1 MKFNVTYGIFGLG
14 WLGRFQITVVPDG
27 TDALAQLYTPS
38 CTVVISSDIFSIHVF
53 QYCSAFSVNQSQPLI
68 FPVIDNLNLKFAI
81 VIDDCIIDSDVSRVE
96 GAVDY
101 PKIFALTEQ
110 IVTQERF
117 GLVESLADR
126 IAVAILTQFDVSDV
140 VVRVRKPDPPVQGQF
155 DGVEVEVRR
164 TSQTPS

>member
-1 MKFNVTYGIFGLG
+1 MAGDWLRIQNMRFYGYHGLFPEESR
-14 WLGRFQITVVPDG
+14 LGQRFEVDVEIE
-27 TDALAQLYTPS
+27 
-38 CTVVISSDIFSIHVF
+38 SSFVGMAELGED
-53 QYCSAFSVNQSQPLI
+53 P
-68 FPVIDNLNLKFAI
+68 
-81 VIDDCIIDSDVSRVE
+81 DVSRVE

-164 TSQTPS
+164 SSQTPS